1 MSVGP
6 RGEYPRLERSD
17 AKGEPPP
24 LRESPLPQASPDG
37 GLSVRLNNAAITIVN
52 TRTGR
57 VEKHIA
63 LPPQEG
69 THTYLAF
76 EGWLKDANLFRC
88 GNAPTDY
95 SREGLPWCDLWVT
108 RLLDPRP
115 SHPLDASPPDPLDGG
130 MFLSD
135 RCEYW
140 TFSTGAGAV
149 ALVPGR
155 GNEVDFFDGPSV
167 HAITRLK
174 TGRKADNELGQPV
187 IGWRDSGGM
196 LVLVYGISVP
206 AAVVRIDLERRVV
219 VSAIGPSNDAYEENA
234 FCQSDVEEDG
244 VEYGPR
250 CRTRPPGQ

>member
-1 MSVGP
+1 
-6 RGEYPRLERSD
+6 
-17 AKGEPPP
+17 
-24 LRESPLPQASPDG
+24 
-37 GLSVRLNNAAITIVN
+37 
-52 TRTGR
+52 
-57 VEKHIA
+57 
-63 LPPQEG
+63 
-69 THTYLAF
+69 
-76 EGWLKDANLFRC
+76 
-88 GNAPTDY
+88 
-95 SREGLPWCDLWVT
+95 
-108 RLLDPRP
+108 
-115 SHPLDASPPDPLDGG
+115 